1 MEYLSLDEVEAVAR
15 RAHAGQF
22 DKAGRPYAQHLAA
35 VAAGVRERGG
45 DQEQI
50 AAAWLHDAIE
60 DDALSGEWLAGAPLS
75 ERTKALVLA
84 MTKHPG
90 EDPRDYAARL
100 RAEPGAVQ
108 IKQADMEHNSNA
120 RRLAAL
126 DPETR
131 IRLRRKYARMGRL
144 LRWDPAAPVPARPCE
159 GDPGDVALLDGLDRD
174 RTDGWESLAAHVED
188 WRVDDDDYIW
198 SESSRQ
204 PDGSWQLGY
213 PVYSER
219 VDSIHFALSSVG
231 AVSPAYHWMAFSPP
245 QLSREETF
253 SPADAV
259 RAATGI
265 VRGERFSDGTI
276 GAALLDGTLFAVA
289 EALVGWYRRGEAHG
303 G

>member
-1 MEYLSLDEVEAVAR
+1 MGYLTLEQVEAVAR
-15 RAHAGQF
+15 RAHAGQV
-22 DKAGRPYAQHLAA
+22 DKAGRPYAEHLAA

-45 DQEQI
+45 DGEQM
-50 AAAWLHDAIE
+50 AAAWLHDSIE
-60 DDALSGEWLAGAPLS
+60 DDALTSEWLAGAPLT

-84 MTKHPG
+84 MTKRVG

-100 RAEPGAVQ
+100 RAEPGAVL

-120 RRLAAL
+120 RRLAEL
-126 DPETR
+126 DPATR

-174 RTDGWESLAAHVED
+174 RTDGWEALAGHVRD
-188 WRVDDDDYIW
+188 WRVEDDDYIW
-198 SESSRQ
+198 SESRRQ

-213 PVYSER
+213 PVYSGR

-231 AVSPAYHWMAFSPP
+231 AVTPAYHWMKFAPP
-245 QLSREETF
+245 QLSGEETY

-259 RAATGI
+259 RVATLV

-276 GAALLDGTLFAVA
+276 GTALLDGTLFAVA
-289 EALVGWYRRGEAHG
+289 AALVGWYRYGQDLG
-303 G
+303 